1 MNYRH
6 AFHAG
11 NFADVLKHATLVRVL
26 VHLRSK
32 SAPFRVVD
40 THAGAGLYDLS
51 ESEATRGGEWRDGI
65 ARLFSKELLE
75 PARALLAPYLEAV
88 AALNRPNDLIA
99 YPGSP
104 MLVRGFLRRGDRL
117 IACELEPRAAVT
129 LAHNL
134 KADARCKAIA
144 IDGWTALKAYIPPK
158 ERAASSS
165 SIRHS
170 RMLPILAGLPRGL
183 NPRIANGRTAS
194 ICCGIRA
201 RTVAL
206 PRLSRPGCVVRASV
220 RSCASRSACRC
231 RRILSGCGP
240 AGSSSS
246 IRRGRSKASS
256 SFSCRSCSL
265 PWRRALTAA
274 GAWIGL
280 PEKSKPA
287 QAGTGSRT
295 DVWLRGCTGS
305 RKPRM
310 RRALL

>member
-32 SAPFRVVD
+32 PAPFRVVD

-51 ESEATRGGEWRDGI
+51 ASEATRGGEWRDGI
-65 ARLFSKELLE
+65 ARLFSKELPE

-158 ERAASSS
+158 ERRGVVLIDPAFEDAADFGRLAEGIESAHRKWAGGIYLLWYPRKESRAPEALAARAASFAH
-165 SIRHS
+165 R
-170 RMLPILAGLPRGL
+170 
-183 NPRIANGRTAS
+183 
-194 ICCGIRA
+194 
-201 RTVAL
+201 
-206 PRLSRPGCVVRASV
+206 
-220 RSCASRSACRC
+220 
-231 RRILSGCGP
+231 
-240 AGSSSS
+240 
-246 IRRGRSKASS
+246 
-256 SFSCRSCSL
+256 
-265 PWRRALTAA
+265 
-274 GAWIGL
+274 
-280 PEKSKPA
+280 
-287 QAGTGSRT
+287 
-295 DVWLRGCTGS
+295 
-305 RKPRM
+305 
-310 RRALL
+310 